1 MNYYYF
7 LVFAWCAMMDG
18 KTITDLVQQGGGF
31 VSWAF
36 FSSKCFFYYFNLF
49 SKNSFSG
56 GKCFLDIFFIIKKNQ
71 KIH

>member
-36 FSSKCFFYYFNLF
+36 FSSKCFFTILTYLARIHFQGENVFSIYFL
-49 SKNSFSG
+49 
-56 GKCFLDIFFIIKKNQ
+56 
-71 KIH
+71 